1 MSDKPQNYAH
11 HTKYDPAFHF
21 FLLPVLLINIILA
34 AIHLFRAPGFPA
46 VWFLVVSL
54 ALLVMALRM
63 RLYATFLQDR
73 IIRLEERLHLAEV
86 LAEPLRSRIGELT
99 VPQLIGLRFAS
110 DSELPALVTRALDEK
125 LDRASIKKAITD
137 WRADNLRV

>member
-21 FLLPVLLINIILA
+21 FLLPVLLTNIILA

-54 ALLVMALRM
+54 ALLVMALRV

-73 IIRLEERLHLAEV
+73 IIRTEERLHLAQV

-110 DSELPALVTRALDEK
+110 DAELPVLVTRALDEK
-125 LDRASIKKAITD
+125 LDRASIKKAITN